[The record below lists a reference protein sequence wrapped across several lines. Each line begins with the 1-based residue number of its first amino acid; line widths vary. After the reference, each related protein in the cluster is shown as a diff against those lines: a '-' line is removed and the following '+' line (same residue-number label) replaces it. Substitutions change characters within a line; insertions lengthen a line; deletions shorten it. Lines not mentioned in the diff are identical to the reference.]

1 MHEPIPVTVLT
12 GFLGAGKTT
21 LLRHM
26 LQAEHGLKLAVI
38 ENEFSE
44 TPIDGQLLGDK
55 PVELLTLANG
65 CVCCSIHVELEKA
78 LFLLLDKLD
87 AGELAFDRLVIECTG
102 LADPAPVA
110 QTFFAD
116 EELAQR
122 YVLDGIV
129 TLVDAVNAERHLQ
142 EAIAQAQVGFA
153 DRILLSKTD
162 LAEPEQVEALRQRLV
177 RINRRAPLRVVEH
190 GRIDLAEL
198 LDIRGFNLNA
208 DIAPAPLLRPLAP
221 VGQSADRIRT
231 LVLSSDQPLDMT
243 RLSAFMEDLLERH
256 GNSLLRYKG
265 VLDVAGDERR
275 LVFQGVLR
283 LYGFDWDEPW
293 GEGETRQ
300 SVLVF
305 IGDNLPEDEIRA
317 GFAALAPL
325 SRREREKSKKP
336 GECRAFSCSADA
348 YLPYTGSLAQ
358 MALTFSRTASTT
370 DSSPMFCRMSQIQ
383 PASSRHSVSPKPR
396 VVTAGVPMRRPEVT
410 NGERGS
416 FGTLFLFTV
425 M

>member
-1 MHEPIPVTVLT
+1 MHPEPIPVTVLT

-55 PVELLTLANG
+55 PVELMTLANG

-162 LAEPEQVEALRQRLV
+162 LAEPEQVEALRQRLA

-208 DIAPAPLLRPLAP
+208 DIAAAPLLRPLVP

-231 LVLSSDQPLDMT
+231 LVLSSDQPLDMA

-256 GNSLLRYKG
+256 GNALLRYKG

-293 GEGETRQ
+293 GEGEARQ

-305 IGDNLPEDEIRA
+305 IGDNLPEDEIRQ
-317 GFAALAPL
+317 GFAEVEQAG
-325 SRREREKSKKP
+325 
-336 GECRAFSCSADA
+336 GES
-348 YLPYTGSLAQ
+348 
-358 MALTFSRTASTT
+358 
-370 DSSPMFCRMSQIQ
+370 
-383 PASSRHSVSPKPR
+383 
-396 VVTAGVPMRRPEVT
+396 
-410 NGERGS
+410 
-416 FGTLFLFTV
+416 
-425 M
+425 

>member
-1 MHEPIPVTVLT
+1 MHPVPIPVTVLT

-44 TPIDGQLLGDK
+44 TPIDGQLLGDQ

-142 EAIAQAQVGFA
+142 ETIAQAQVGFA

-162 LAEPEQVEALRQRLV
+162 LAGAQQIEALSQRLQ
-177 RINRRAPLRVVEH
+177 RINRRAPIRVVEH

-208 DIAPAPLLRPLAP
+208 DIAPALTLRPLLPA
-221 VGQSADRIRT
+221 GQAADRIAT
-231 LVLSSDQPLDMT
+231 LVLKSERALDLDK
-243 RLSAFMEDLLERH
+243 LSAFMERLLEQH
-256 GNSLLRYKG
+256 GNALLRYKG
-265 VLDVAGDERR
+265 VLAVAGDERR
-275 LVFQGVLR
+275 LVFQGVLG

-293 GEGETRQ
+293 AADEPRQ

-305 IGDNLPEDEIRA
+305 IGDDLPEEQIRA
-317 GFAALAPL
+317 GFAEL
-325 SRREREKSKKP
+325 
-336 GECRAFSCSADA
+336 
-348 YLPYTGSLAQ
+348 Q
-358 MALTFSRTASTT
+358 
-370 DSSPMFCRMSQIQ
+370 
-383 PASSRHSVSPKPR
+383 V
-396 VVTAGVPMRRPEVT
+396 
-410 NGERGS
+410 
-416 FGTLFLFTV
+416 
-425 M
+425 

>member
-1 MHEPIPVTVLT
+1 VARVILEIAMYPEPIPVTVLT

-26 LQAEHGLKLAVI
+26 LEAEHGLKLAVI
-38 ENEFSE
+38 ENEFSD

-78 LFLLLDKLD
+78 LYLLLDKLD

-142 EAIAQAQVGFA
+142 ETIAQAQVGFA

-162 LAEPEQVEALRQRLV
+162 LADAQQVEALRQRLA
-177 RINRRAPLRVVEH
+177 RINRRAPIRVVEH

-208 DIAPAPLLRPLAP
+208 DIGPALTLRPLNPRPLTPAGTTP
-221 VGQSADRIRT
+221 DRIAT
-231 LVLSSDQPLDMT
+231 LVLKSEQALDLG
-243 RLSAFMEDLLERH
+243 RLSAFMEGLLEQH

-265 VLDVAGDERR
+265 VLSVAGDERR
-275 LVFQGVLR
+275 LVFQGVLG

-293 GEGETRQ
+293 AEGEARE

-305 IGDNLPEDEIRA
+305 IGDNLPEEQICA
-317 GFAALAPL
+317 GFA
-325 SRREREKSKKP
+325 EV
-336 GECRAFSCSADA
+336 
-348 YLPYTGSLAQ
+348 
-358 MALTFSRTASTT
+358 MA
-370 DSSPMFCRMSQIQ
+370 
-383 PASSRHSVSPKPR
+383 
-396 VVTAGVPMRRPEVT
+396 
-410 NGERGS
+410 
-416 FGTLFLFTV
+416 
-425 M
+425 